1 MLLKSWDNVIFSQH
15 GVELSQELT
24 KHHIIMIIKRNN
36 QHINRTILCF
46 LAICL
51 AFNTK
56 YKSANN
62 NEACGEKMHKL
73 RFIKTKKK
81 Q

>member
-62 NEACGEKMHKL
+62 NEACGEKNAQTQIH
-73 RFIKTKKK
+73 
-81 Q
+81 QN